1 MDEKTLILLIV
12 SAVVSLVL
20 FIVLWQMKIGEIKRD
35 TLLHSLLGFLLL
47 ALPGFFGL
55 VVGKAPQLVYLACL
69 LIFLLLGI
77 LHAWRMYSLYW
88 ARRASG
94 DPSRDSFFPEF
105 VFTLFMAALGV
116 IVFTIHF
123 WVWASEFALA
133 FSTVLIFFPLPFL
146 FLKAYDFAIQIQ
158 APDYEKKAVW
168 EDFSPILGANTE
180 INVRFKVHT
189 RLINEKNFFARR
201 TGVSVEAAYNDILGN
216 VFRYGIEEVN
226 REEPDIQII
235 NLERDESKPF
245 WWLFYIKFVLW
256 RPNTWNR
263 KIRYLDVGATVKEN
277 KLKSGDI
284 IVAKR
289 ILF

>member
-35 TLLHSLLGFLLL
+35 TLLHCLLGFLLL

-55 VVGKAPQLVYLACL
+55 AVSKAPQLAYLTCL

-77 LHAWRMYSLYW
+77 LHTWRMYSLYW
-88 ARRASG
+88 ARRVSG
-94 DPSRDSFFPEF
+94 DPSRDSFFSEF
-105 VFTLFMAALGV
+105 VFTLFMTALG
-116 IVFTIHF
+116 IIGFTIHL
-123 WVWASEFALA
+123 WIWASEFALA
-133 FSTVLIFFPLPFL
+133 FSTALIFFPLPFL

-168 EDFSPILGANTE
+168 EDFSPSLGKDTE
-180 INVRFKVHT
+180 INVRFNVHAQ
-189 RLINEKNFFARR
+189 LVDEKKFFSKM
-201 TGVSVEAAYNDILGN
+201 TGVYVEAAYEDILGN
-216 VFRYGIEEVN
+216 VFRYGIEEIN

-235 NLERDESKPF
+235 DLNRNESKPF
-245 WWLFYIKFVLW
+245 WWLFYIKFILW
-256 RPNTWNR
+256 RPSTWNR
-263 KIRYLDVGATVKEN
+263 KIRYLDAGRTVKEN
-277 KLKSGDI
+277 RLISGDI